1 MYNSIF
7 NIFLIFLGFCGIDRI
22 LAKKTQIQGIYYLL
36 HAIHNIVIIGLT
48 YGEVIK
54 TIVDFNN
61 IENFEKNRLALEF
74 VFALHFYHIAIY
86 WRKFRYD
93 DWLHHILM
101 IGIALPIGGYVDSKS
116 LLGFSLFFTTGL
128 PGGKDYI
135 MLFLVRNGIMTKEKE
150 KDINSFINVWV
161 RSPGCV
167 AQATLTFVLVFGYME
182 IYSIDWVM
190 GILVGILNYWNGQYF
205 MRQVVENNA
214 ITKYKN
220 QLGLGISDRKE
231 I

>member
-22 LAKKTQIQGIYYLL
+22 LAKKTKIQGIYYLL
-36 HAIHNIVIIGLT
+36 HAIHNMVIIGLT

-74 VFALHFYHIAIY
+74 VFALHFYHIVIY
-86 WRKFRYD
+86 WSKFRLD

-150 KDINSFINVWV
+150 KDINSFVNVWV

-167 AQATLTFVLVFGYME
+167 AQATLTFVLVFGYMDM
-182 IYSIDWVM
+182 YSIDWVM

-220 QLGLGISDRKE
+220 QLGLGISERKE